1 MLQTNFVSNARKT
14 AHTNV
19 VTTKYILMNPNK
31 HIYNFWMIVLC
42 FGYSVVQ
49 LQMEILAMIICQTRS
64 QLQRNKEI
72 ILHLTKKE
80 RNMFTGKEVVGSNN
94 AVLSHLFVLKF
105 LALSSNNW
113 ISSDV
118 QIKFISGDSLNP
130 KKAGGHSFFV
140 FFNIT

>member
-31 HIYNFWMIVLC
+31 HIYNFWMIVFC

-80 RNMFTGKEVVGSNN
+80 RNMFTGKARSCWVKQRRTF
-94 AVLSHLFVLKF
+94 AFVCFK
-105 LALSSNNW
+105 
-113 ISSDV
+113 ISDTF
-118 QIKFISGDSLNP
+118 Q
-130 KKAGGHSFFV
+130 
-140 FFNIT
+140 